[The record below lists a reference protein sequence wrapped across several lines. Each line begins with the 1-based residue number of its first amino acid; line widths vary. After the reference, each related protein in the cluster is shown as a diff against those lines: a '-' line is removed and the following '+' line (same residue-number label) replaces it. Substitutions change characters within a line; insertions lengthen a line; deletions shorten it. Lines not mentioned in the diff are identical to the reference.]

1 MMSARVI
8 WLAGRA
14 SRWPPS
20 VPPRWLSTRPAL
32 RSWVKMFCRYLGG
45 ICWAL
50 AICSALT
57 RPGWA
62 AASSAA
68 AWMAYSTLAGTR
80 MRGLWPT
87 AAGGGSRHAW
97 SLARPMV
104 IGRRSPRLPHLTETP
119 PCLSVA
125 FSTQP
130 VVKVPMHGR
139 SDEGSHEV
147 RRRVAG
153 RRDAAGRRL
162 RRWVGRLGRQQ
173 ADAGR
178 LLDPAGGL

>member
-1 MMSARVI
+1 
-8 WLAGRA
+8 
-14 SRWPPS
+14 
-20 VPPRWLSTRPAL
+20 
-32 RSWVKMFCRYLGG
+32 
-45 ICWAL
+45 
-50 AICSALT
+50 
-57 RPGWA
+57 
-62 AASSAA
+62 
-68 AWMAYSTLAGTR
+68 MAYSTLAGTC
-80 MRGLWPT
+80 MGALWPT
-87 AAGGGSRHAW
+87 VAAGGSRHAR
-97 SLARPMV
+97 SPQPMV
-104 IGRRSPRLPHLTETP
+104 MGRRSPRLPHLTETP

-139 SDEGSHEV
+139 SDEGSREV